1 MFLIMP
7 SVKGA
12 GADRVMGQY
21 EILTGLKTCR
31 QCRPLVAYS
40 ASSSTLFAIVHT
52 FYSYLNIFIFS
63 IIIIIIIITIVY
75 MYLFLAITFCQC
87 AIV

>member
-12 GADRVMGQY
+12 GAERVKGQY
-21 EILTGLKTCR
+21 EISTGLKTCR
-31 QCRPLVAYS
+31 QCRPLVASS
-40 ASSSTLFAIVHT
+40 ASSSTMFAIVHT

-63 IIIIIIIITIVY
+63 IIIIIIITIVY
-75 MYLFLAITFCQC
+75 MYLFLAITFC
-87 AIV
+87 AIE

>member
-12 GADRVMGQY
+12 GAERVMGQY
-21 EILTGLKTCR
+21 EILTGVKTCR

-63 IIIIIIIITIVY
+63 IIIIIIITIVY